1 MSIVSQDFLVSS
13 KSCLDLGSEV
23 DFRNAVSR
31 AYYAMYHEAKGSLT
45 CQPNYSGSQHSN
57 LIGYLKNKS
66 ENKLEP
72 YDSYQ
77 MKLLG
82 YRLDQQRK
90 ARHEADYD
98 LDSVEVNQ
106 LIAEVAI
113 GTAEEFFE
121 SWSSLKTAKAV

>member
-1 MSIVSQDFLVSS
+1 MPIVSADFLTSS
-13 KSCLDLGSEV
+13 KSCLELGSEV

-31 AYYAMYHEAKGSLT
+31 AYYAMYHEARSSLN

-66 ENKLEP
+66 ENKLES
-72 YDSYQ
+72 YDSFQ

-82 YRLDQQRK
+82 YRLDQQRR

-98 LDSVEVNQ
+98 LDIVDVTKG
-106 LIAEVAI
+106 IAEVAI

-121 SWSSLKTAKAV
+121 SWRVLKTAKAV

>member
-1 MSIVSQDFLVSS
+1 MPIVSGDFLVSS
-13 KSCLDLGSEV
+13 KSCIELGSEV

-31 AYYAMYHEAKGSLT
+31 AYYAMYHEANNSLKS
-45 CQPNYSGSQHSN
+45 QPNYSGSQHSG
-57 LIGYLKNKS
+57 LIGYLTNKS
-66 ENKLEP
+66 QNKLEP
-72 YDSYQ
+72 YDPYQ

-98 LDSVEVNQ
+98 LESVEISK

-121 SWSSLKTAKAV
+121 SWKSLKTAKAV